1 MSPSGNSVGDALLQA
16 QGWQRHSAEP
26 RVAHHVEKLE
36 KESLALLVVLCM
48 LLARTIMTTTLTC
61 FLFCPHNICAIV
73 MSCHMWAKCSE
84 LQGFPNINPTMNGY
98 RCRGQRPV
106 ISACVLT
113 VAIIVD
119 DR

>member
-1 MSPSGNSVGDALLQA
+1 
-16 QGWQRHSAEP
+16 
-26 RVAHHVEKLE
+26 
-36 KESLALLVVLCM
+36 
-48 LLARTIMTTTLTC
+48 
-61 FLFCPHNICAIV
+61 